1 MASFSL
7 VGLRWRSRG
16 PRSCSR
22 VAARRRSG
30 TPRVRSHYRFRNR
43 STEYSSVSGI
53 KWMSGSTKRHCD
65 RALSTRTATAA
76 SCAPHR
82 ALHAPAL
89 RQHPG
94 FPGPAHAPS
103 TLGVDVKVIQP
114 PPCNVKGG
122 IRMTSPSRP
131 SVAPRS
137 GRGRGSDP
145 AGTAGRPRRPAR
157 AWPPAVKAP
166 PCIFS

>member
-1 MASFSL
+1 MRVSPCIPVGYSQPAKKDWRWPNCWVNLASFSL
-7 VGLRWRSRG
+7 VGRRWRSRG

-22 VAARRRSG
+22 VAAGHRSG

-43 STEYSSVSGI
+43 RTEYSSVSGI
-53 KWMSGSTKRHCD
+53 KWISSSTKRQCD
-65 RALSTRTATAA
+65 RALSRRTATAA

-94 FPGPAHAPS
+94 FPGPAQAPS

-114 PPCNVKGG
+114 
-122 IRMTSPSRP
+122 
-131 SVAPRS
+131 A
-137 GRGRGSDP
+137 
-145 AGTAGRPRRPAR
+145 
-157 AWPPAVKAP
+157 
-166 PCIFS
+166 PCIFCIYNH